1 MTILGLEQ
9 PAEYGRQKIF
19 DPTMANMVLE
29 AQRRYTDAMKEEY
42 ERGLKD
48 LNDFSTKY
56 GDFFSPF
63 SKDMARY
70 NQMMGNIKT
79 VIDQAY
85 ASGMDLTKS
94 PEGRLL
100 ITQLT
105 HSINP
110 AEFNSMRANA
120 KQGFEYIKAAQ
131 QLAAN
136 GRWSEAQELFDIAR
150 TGGLGYDINGNQI
163 NSFEDFSTAGSNGY
177 NMFNRTPI
185 QAATL
190 QELAYPSYKGRSAR
204 VLNEQDF
211 LTDKRLKDMG
221 FKWDPKYRWTGFID
235 SDLMKLSPG
244 ASAALAADPR
254 AAYFRDLSRQKVEA
268 SGIRFNSPEEKER
281 AVEAQWRRDIADSQ
295 SWALIDPLQS
305 ADEYQL
311 DLAKT
316 RNQDWLN
323 ARSADR
329 SFNKAMELEKFKAEH
344 GGRGYGGSSSSSSGG
359 SGSGKESLSEAQ
371 YQLESGTT
379 NIIGQTSWGRAS
391 GISTYQDFS
400 PEKLNYL
407 LPAAQAEI
415 AWKHYDNSISGGN
428 GSTVI
433 GKPKNNGLF
442 TWNAQTGKFESNIP
456 TVQIGAGVDITTK
469 LGGEYKPA
477 TTSAQ
482 LEALKKADKAF
493 IDDLSTDYTPAKF
506 AQWTNKSTITG
517 DNSMVN
523 ITRDYDA
530 LSRIYSL
537 DEVALDSYGT
547 GRPMEDLNWAKDI
560 TNSTRKML
568 ELRTKNSS
576 GRELCIKSTGKQV
589 TKLAKDGA
597 VHQYQLCKV
606 YERTPKGN
614 KYEELNNGELVAYD
628 MGVDTYANPNFGINN
643 NTDVNLYFDEGKDAD
658 TRWTGD
664 QNVLHWEHVAAPAI
678 NSTIAYPQLPTWN
691 YETGGFE

>member
-1 MTILGLEQ
+1 MVYAYDNWAQLPTRDLYDTATMQMAIAAAKDMYDKG
-9 PAEYGRQKIF
+9 QKQMEDF
-19 DPTMANMVLE
+19 
-29 AQRRYTDAMKEEY
+29 Y
-42 ERGLKD
+42 E
-48 LNDFSTKY
+48 KY
-56 GDFFSPF
+56 GDFMSPF
-63 SKDMARY
+63 AKDMERY
-70 NQMMGNIKT
+70 GDMVSKIQEGVDFLYQNG
-79 VIDQAY
+79 IDPLR
-85 ASGMDLTKS
+85 SS
-94 PEGRLL
+94 EGRTLVNR
-100 ITQLT
+100 LT

-110 AEFNSMRANA
+110 REYNAMRANA
-120 KQGFEYIKAAQ
+120 KIGYAYLDAMQKLRSQGKY
-131 QLAAN
+131 
-136 GRWSEAQELFDIAR
+136 SDAQELFDIM
-150 TGGLGYDINGNQI
+150 TNGGTNF
-163 NSFEDFSTAGSNGY
+163 SEFSTIDPNTGTIRSWDRSSPIEATSLLDLTY
-177 NMFNRTPI
+177 NH
-185 QAATL
+185 
-190 QELAYPSYKGRSAR
+190 YKGRTAR
-204 VLNEQDF
+204 D
-211 LTDKRLKDMG
+211 LTKEDLDAAGIPYDSR
-221 FKWDPKYRWTGFID
+221 YRYSGYLD
-235 SDLMKLSPG
+235 SDLMKVAPG
-244 ASAALAADPR
+244 ASLALAGDPR
-254 AAYFRDLSRQKVEA
+254 AAFFRDQARQKVIARGETPTA
-268 SGIRFNSPEEKER
+268 Q
-281 AVEAQWRRDIADSQ
+281 AVEAQFQRDIADANR
-295 SWALIDPLQS
+295 WALIDPKKE

-323 ARSADR
+323 ARNADR

-371 YQLESGTT
+371 YQLSSGTT

-400 PEKLNYL
+400 PESLNYL

-415 AWKHYDNSISGGN
+415 AWRHYDSSISGGN

-442 TWNAQTGKFESNIP
+442 TWNARTGKFESNIP

-477 TTSAQ
+477 TSSEQ
-482 LEALKKADKAF
+482 LEALKKADRAF

-547 GRPMEDLNWAKDI
+547 GRPIADLNWAKDI

-568 ELRTKNSS
+568 ELRTKNTN
-576 GRELCIKSTGKQV
+576 GKELCIKSIGKQV
-589 TKLAKDGA
+589 TKLAKDGS

-614 KYEELNNGELVAYD
+614 KYEELNKGELVAYD